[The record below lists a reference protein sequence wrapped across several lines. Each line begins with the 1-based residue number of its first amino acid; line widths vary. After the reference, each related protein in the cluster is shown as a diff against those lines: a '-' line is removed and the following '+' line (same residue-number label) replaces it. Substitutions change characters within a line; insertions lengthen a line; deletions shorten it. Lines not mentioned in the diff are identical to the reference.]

1 MKTRIIPKFE
11 TEAEEAQW
19 WYDNREQTAADL
31 LAAVRDGRNG
41 IGTLG
46 RAKLRAEQAK
56 AEVEK
61 TAAASNAA

>member
-31 LAAVRDGRNG
+31 LAAVREGRNG

-56 AEVEK
+56 AEAEK
-61 TAAASNAA
+61 AATASNAA